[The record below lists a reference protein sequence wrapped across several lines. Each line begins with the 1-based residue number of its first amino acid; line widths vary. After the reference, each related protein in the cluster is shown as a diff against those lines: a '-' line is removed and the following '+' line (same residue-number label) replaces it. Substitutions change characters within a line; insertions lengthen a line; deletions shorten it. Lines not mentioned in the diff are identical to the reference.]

1 MHSIIFLSRMNK
13 VVMKITWLERKKELK
28 TEKEKEN
35 ERKKKEKVKGVLFIN
50 LFM

>member
-1 MHSIIFLSRMNK
+1 
-13 VVMKITWLERKKELK
+13 MKITWLERKKELK
-28 TEKEKEN
+28 IEKEKEN